1 VWLRLIRSPTI
12 GISGFLRKG
21 PRAYSVVL
29 GFVGWGDVGEG
40 SPGGNDR
47 DRCDPAV
54 LVAEDVER
62 SVFDRY
68 RAAVIEAKS

>member
-1 VWLRLIRSPTI
+1 VDSFVF
-12 GISGFLRKG
+12 FLE
-21 PRAYSVVL
+21 L
-29 GFVGWGDVGEG
+29 TLLCTFVGWGDVGEG
-40 SPGGNDR
+40 SPGGNYR

-54 LVAEDVER
+54 VVAEDVAR